1 MKSREIPNKL
11 KTEILN
17 HLALHL
23 SFIKTIEKF
32 PMVSKEDIQE
42 ILHQSAVFYRDKSS
56 NQASPN
62 LRDFFVYTDGA
73 SRGNPGE
80 AGAGAVILDKE
91 GNVIRELKK
100 YLGKNTNNVA
110 EYRALILGLREVL
123 KLKGTR
129 VHIFSDSELMVRQ
142 LNGIYAV
149 KNKGLVVLYNEVNDL
164 LKKFV
169 WYDIK
174 YINREKNRHA
184 DRLANEAIDER
195 SDGQTNRL

>member
-1 MKSREIPNKL
+1 MKNIEITDKL

-17 HLALHL
+17 HLALHM

-42 ILHQSAVFYRDKSS
+42 ILYQSADFFRNKPV
-56 NQASPN
+56 NQASSN
-62 LRDFFVYTDGA
+62 SHVFFVYTDGA

-80 AGAGAVILDKE
+80 AGAGAVILNKE
-91 GNVIRELKK
+91 ENLIGEFKK
-100 YLGKNTNNVA
+100 YLGNSTNNAA
-110 EYRALILGLREVL
+110 EYQALILGLREVL

-129 VHIFSDSELMVRQ
+129 VQIFSDSELMVKQ
-142 LNGIYAV
+142 LNGAYKV
-149 KNKGLVVLYNEVNDL
+149 KNEGLIVLHNEVNDL
-164 LKKFV
+164 LKKFA

-174 YINREKNRHA
+174 HIEREKNRHA

-195 SDGQTNRL
+195 SDG

>member
-1 MKSREIPNKL
+1 MKNREISDKL

-17 HLALHL
+17 HLALHM
-23 SFIKTIEKF
+23 SFTKTIEKF

-42 ILHQSAVFYRDKSS
+42 ILHQSAAFYRNKLGNQTSS
-56 NQASPN
+56 NS
-62 LRDFFVYTDGA
+62 RDFFVYTDGA

-91 GNVIRELKK
+91 GNIIGQLKK

-129 VHIFSDSELMVRQ
+129 VHIFSDSELMVKQ
-142 LNGIYAV
+142 LNGAYKV
-149 KNKGLVVLYNEVNDL
+149 KNKGLIVLYNEVNDM

-174 YINREKNRHA
+174 YIERDKNRHA

-195 SDGQTNRL
+195 SDG